1 MSEHFL
7 GDLNSARRH
16 LEQVLSRGAPISQ
29 GRDDVHL
36 QDIIRFQIHGH
47 VSARAFHA
55 RVLWFQGFSDQAVRT
70 AETSIQEAQAT
81 GHALTLCYALALA
94 ACPVSLWVGNP
105 TAAAHYT
112 EMLVENSRK
121 HDLRLWSAYGS
132 RFQMAV
138 VLMAGDI
145 EPGSRLL
152 EISLNEIAQ
161 SNVSVRSPTGLT
173 QIVEI
178 LIRDKRMAEGFEV
191 LKWMEQLEAAIYS
204 PELLRLKG
212 ELSRLLGTQ
221 VGAEAAKDHFQQALD
236 EARRQG
242 TLAWELRAAMS
253 LARLLRDQGRP
264 NDGSACLQPIYDRF
278 TEGFATADLTAA
290 KRLLD
295 DLGTAGRR

>member
-1 MSEHFL
+1 
-7 GDLNSARRH
+7 
-16 LEQVLSRGAPISQ
+16 
-29 GRDDVHL
+29 
-36 QDIIRFQIHGH
+36 
-47 VSARAFHA
+47 
-55 RVLWFQGFSDQAVRT
+55 
-70 AETSIQEAQAT
+70 
-81 GHALTLCYALALA
+81 
-94 ACPVSLWVGNP
+94 
-105 TAAAHYT
+105 
-112 EMLVENSRK
+112 
-121 HDLRLWSAYGS
+121 
-132 RFQMAV
+132 
-138 VLMAGDI
+138 
-145 EPGSRLL
+145 
-152 EISLNEIAQ
+152 
-161 SNVSVRSPTGLT
+161 
-173 QIVEI
+173 
-178 LIRDKRMAEGFEV
+178 
-191 LKWMEQLEAAIYS
+191 MEQLEAAIYS